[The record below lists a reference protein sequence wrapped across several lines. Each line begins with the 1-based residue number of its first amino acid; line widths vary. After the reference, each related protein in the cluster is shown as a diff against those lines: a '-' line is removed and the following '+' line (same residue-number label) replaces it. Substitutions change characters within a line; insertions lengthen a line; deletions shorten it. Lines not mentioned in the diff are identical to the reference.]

1 MTDSPYILGDFG
13 DIHFDDEE
21 TFTVSRQ
28 DGAVDLRWLA
38 LHELGH
44 SLGLAHSSNKRAI
57 MYPIY
62 EESLSGNRLN
72 RDDILGIQHIY
83 GTSIPFGRR
92 KVAKTLYFLVKKQ
105 FKIACFLFSL

>member
-1 MTDSPYILGDFG
+1 MTDSPYFLGDFG

-83 GTSIPFGRR
+83 GRPIPFGRR

-105 FKIACFLFSL
+105 FKISCFLFSL

>member
-1 MTDSPYILGDFG
+1 MTDSPYFLGDFG

-28 DGAVDLRWLA
+28 NGAVDLRWLA

-44 SLGLAHSSNKRAI
+44 SLGLAHSTNKRAI

-83 GTSIPFGRR
+83 GTPIPFGRR
-92 KVAKTLYFLVKKQ
+92 VEN
-105 FKIACFLFSL
+105 